1 MNGRPRRRPAGRIG
15 VAVAAVVVVG
25 GGAYGIAHVDRGDPG
40 PVTAP
45 PATSESE
52 PSESAGVPPPLP
64 PGNIVPIEPGTYRM
78 LVGFDPAG
86 AKIKADLTITNWQW
100 HSSGQPVVSAGDI
113 WAGIGVY
120 QPIALAGV
128 APCSGDWRSRPA
140 SGSPQALARQLGRLP
155 RSRVIEPLTPTEAFG
170 HDAIH
175 LRLRVDDQCTDE
187 YYQIAKT
194 SAGRRGTPAAS
205 RGISYGSTPKCGPHR
220 LLGRRPGR
228 DHGRG
233 RHVAARCRVERIHG
247 WRHRGP
253 RLDQLRDERVGAQAT
268 VMGLITCARRH

>member
-1 MNGRPRRRPAGRIG
+1 MNGHLRRPAGRIG
-15 VAVAAVVVVG
+15 LAVAAVVVVG

-52 PSESAGVPPPLP
+52 STGVPPPLP
-64 PGNIVPIEPGTYRM
+64 HGNVIPIEPGTYRM

-86 AKIKADLTITNWQW
+86 AKIEADLTITNWQW

-128 APCSGDWRSRPA
+128 GPCSGDWRSRPA
-140 SGSPQALARQLGRLP
+140 SRSPQTLAQQLGRLP
-155 RSRVIEPLTPTEAFG
+155 RSRVIEPLTPTRAFG

-175 LRLRVDDQCTDE
+175 LRLRVDDQCPKDE

-194 SAGRRGTPAAS
+194 SAGSRGTPAAS
-205 RGISYGSTPKCGPHR
+205 RGISYGSNSTEVLIDFWVVDMDGTTVVVDMWQHVVASTEFMAGATEV
-220 LLGRRPGR
+220 LDSIDFVMSELRPGK
-228 DHGRG
+228 
-233 RHVAARCRVERIHG
+233 
-247 WRHRGP
+247 P
-253 RLDQLRDERVGAQAT
+253 
-268 VMGLITCARRH
+268 